1 MPTSLIGPSGGE
13 RYEAA
18 GPGRRTSWRN
28 QSSRNPAGPGG
39 RTSTRGSRSV
49 PEGTL
54 QPDHFGPEP
63 EDNQPGHHPV
73 EEQDQPPLDEFA
85 ARFGIT
91 SESSSDDTD
100 GNAGA
105 SPSDDGTAQGAIES
119 AQGDEHQTRERLRP
133 VTAAVRRVWVV
144 TVRWGV
150 LPALGGVRSA
160 TDVMDRAACRTIR

>member
-1 MPTSLIGPSGGE
+1 MAQPEQSQPS
-13 RYEAA
+13 
-18 GPGRRTSWRN
+18 RT
-28 QSSRNPAGPGG
+28 G
-39 RTSTRGSRSV
+39 RTDLDARSRSV
-49 PEGTL
+49 PEATL

-91 SESSSDDTD
+91 SEGSSADADD
-100 GNAGA
+100 NAGA
-105 SPSDDGTAQGAIES
+105 SPSDDGIAQGATES
-119 AQGDEHQTRERLRP
+119 AHGADHQTGERFRP

-160 TDVMDRAACRTIR
+160 TDVMDRAARRTIR